1 MDPKAM
7 KYGSVVTVHYIK
19 KNDGGDQSHSH
30 TLQPLKFRS
39 ITCLQFLTKCF
50 MPVSVTLKFDR
61 QDILINIFVCFIL
74 YKKLKVQ

>member
-1 MDPKAM
+1 MNND
-7 KYGSVVTVHYIK
+7 YYNSYVTKEVGW
-19 KNDGGDQSHSH
+19 NLVPN